1 VLVGAATND
10 TFINGNFFEEIFMQ
24 IWGVSSA
31 HASQALTGVKGI
43 ESTSATQAAVGQG
56 VTEVHDSV
64 TLSVDAVR
72 AADSTSDIR
81 FDRIHSIRAAI
92 ADGTYETA
100 DKLDGAIE
108 RLLDRL
114 A

>member
-1 VLVGAATND
+1 
-10 TFINGNFFEEIFMQ
+10 MQ

-81 FDRIHSIRAAI
+81 FDRINSIRNS
-92 ADGTYETA
+92 
-100 DKLDGAIE
+100 
-108 RLLDRL
+108 R
-114 A
+114 